1 MEAGMEAT
9 SSPPPPPAPPPR
21 IPWED
26 PARASVFERFTE
38 TVKLL
43 ATQPGEAYARM
54 STTGGIGKPL
64 AFAIGIGW
72 AAIIIASIWM
82 LLFGGMA
89 LPFMDRSDFGAAGAA
104 FGLSTGF
111 LIMLMILA
119 PIFVI
124 IGVFLQAAI
133 LHLMLMLVGGAIR
146 GFEATARV
154 CSYAQAAELAQIVP
168 CCGGIL
174 SAVWSLILLIVGL
187 STAHGITRGK
197 AAVAV
202 ILPVVLCCGLMAA
215 LMFMG
220 VLAGIASSR

>member
-1 MEAGMEAT
+1 MAAT
-9 SSPPPPPAPPPR
+9 SSPPPPPAAPTPTTP

-26 PARASVFERFTE
+26 PARTSVFERFAE

-43 ATQPGEAYARM
+43 ATKPGETYAQM
-54 STTGGIGKPL
+54 PTAGGIGKPL
-64 AFAIGIGW
+64 TFAIGVGW
-72 AAIIIASIWM
+72 AAIIIASVWM
-82 LLFGGMA
+82 LLFGGLS
-89 LPFMDRSDFGAAGAA
+89 LPFMDRSDLGAAGAA

-111 LIMLMILA
+111 IVMLMILA

-133 LHLMLMLVGGAIR
+133 LHLMLMLVGGAVR
-146 GFEATARV
+146 GFEATTRV
-154 CSYAQAAELAQIVP
+154 CSYAQAGQLAQIVP
-168 CCGGIL
+168 FCGGLL

-202 ILPVVLCCGLMAA
+202 VLPVVLCCAFMAA

-220 VLAGIASSR
+220 VLAGVASSR